1 MRTETSELLEI
12 RGLAKSFPGVKALQ
26 GVDFTVRRGEVHGLM
41 GENGAGKSTL
51 IKVLTGVYPRD
62 GGTIRL
68 DGVEIDPR
76 SPKIVE
82 GLGVSTVYQE
92 VNLIPHRSVAEN
104 ICLGRQPTR
113 FGMIR
118 WRAVTRRAEAALAR
132 VDLKLDVSQ
141 PLSVFSIA
149 IQQLIAIARAL
160 DISAKLLVLDEPTSS
175 LDEQEVKE
183 LFKVMRKLRTQG
195 IGVVFVTHFLDQ
207 VYAITD
213 RITVLRDGRLVGEYE
228 TAKLP
233 KVKLVSRM
241 IGKEITQLESARRSA
256 VDADHEPE
264 TLVELRKFGRAGSI
278 APMDMAIGKG
288 EIVGLAGLLGS
299 GRTETA
305 RLLFGID
312 RPETGEML
320 VGGRKVV
327 FHSPRQAIREGF
339 AFTPENRKVEGIVP
353 HLSVRENII
362 LALQARQGT
371 TNTLSRKRQEEI
383 ADKFIKVLGIRTP
396 GPEQAVMNLS
406 GGNQQKVLLAR
417 WLATDPRFL
426 ILDEP
431 TRGIDVGAKAEIE
444 KLMHSLREEGM
455 AILFI
460 SSELE
465 EVVRDS
471 QRVIVLRDR
480 IKAGELSGDQINQET
495 IMHTIAGH
503 ESGA

>member
-1 MRTETSELLEI
+1 MGIGTSELLEI

-141 PLSVFSIA
+141 PLSVCSIA

-160 DISAKLLVLDEPTSS
+160 DVSAKLLVLDEPTSS

-183 LFKVMRKLRTQG
+183 LFKVLRKLRTQG
-195 IGVVFVTHFLDQ
+195 MGIVFVTHFLDQ
-207 VYAITD
+207 VYAISD

-233 KVKLVSRM
+233 KVELVSRM
-241 IGKEITQLESARRSA
+241 IGKDITQLESARRSA

-278 APMDMAIGKG
+278 APMDMTIGKG

-312 RPETGEML
+312 KPADWRDAC
-320 VGGRKVV
+320 GGAESGLS
-327 FHSPRQAIREGF
+327 FAAAGHSRGF
-339 AFTPENRKVEGIVP
+339 
-353 HLSVRENII
+353 
-362 LALQARQGT
+362 
-371 TNTLSRKRQEEI
+371 
-383 ADKFIKVLGIRTP
+383 
-396 GPEQAVMNLS
+396 
-406 GGNQQKVLLAR
+406 
-417 WLATDPRFL
+417 
-426 ILDEP
+426 
-431 TRGIDVGAKAEIE
+431 
-444 KLMHSLREEGM
+444 
-455 AILFI
+455 
-460 SSELE
+460 
-465 EVVRDS
+465 
-471 QRVIVLRDR
+471 R
-480 IKAGELSGDQINQET
+480 IHAGESQGRRHCSAPVGTRKHHPRASG
-495 IMHTIAGH
+495 APGH
-503 ESGA
+503 ARIRFRESGKRRSPKNSSRCSASALPDPSRR